1 MQLKTSLSDDLRRA
15 IVGTKTPDTLNE
27 YANQIMA
34 YDNDLYFLRKVTPA
48 SAPAPKKIYKDP
60 NAMDLDA
67 AYGSYAPL
75 RSRERQRRI
84 EEGRCFTCGG
94 KGHFQ
99 STCNKSMP
107 NTYA

>member
-1 MQLKTSLSDDLRRA
+1 
-15 IVGTKTPDTLNE
+15 
-27 YANQIMA
+27 MA

-75 RSRERQRRI
+75 RSRER
-84 EEGRCFTCGG
+84 
-94 KGHFQ
+94 
-99 STCNKSMP
+99 
-107 NTYA
+107 